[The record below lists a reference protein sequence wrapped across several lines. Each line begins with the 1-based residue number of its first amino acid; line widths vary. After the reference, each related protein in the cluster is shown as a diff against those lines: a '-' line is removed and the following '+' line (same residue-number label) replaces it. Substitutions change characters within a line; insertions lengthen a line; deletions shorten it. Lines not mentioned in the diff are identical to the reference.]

1 MLTTGQEICHLIIHS
16 RHPPNIIQV
25 SQLGCITSFLD
36 LTPSIGRNKRK
47 FETILTYVR
56 CICMSLG
63 TRQSY
68 EQWKSVKYKRN
79 WTRKKDL
86 DGDYLGGKFDELL
99 HLNNGQSDSTIQHK
113 FVLKGLHGHLG
124 FFCCSESHSSVSS
137 RFSIRSESSDDAFF
151 IDVVTAKEIQNIRND
166 GLVWDVW
173 QGYDTS
179 RCSKVS
185 FIVPMSYTNYQ
196 SKSSIRAFL
205 NSSSCDTEM
214 FSKVSNLSSTD
225 IEFPFTTVSGWSAT
239 SDAGGCDRYFIKLH
253 RKDEQ
258 IRDTGGSVDEGVSIS
273 YKIVR

>member
-205 NSSSCDTEM
+205 NSSSCDTGV
-214 FSKVSNLSSTD
+214 FPKFTISLQLTLSSHSRQSVEGRRMWKVHPRKLLLCVLNPKTWAVAHHLN
-225 IEFPFTTVSGWSAT
+225 FTS
-239 SDAGGCDRYFIKLH
+239 RL
-253 RKDEQ
+253 
-258 IRDTGGSVDEGVSIS
+258 S
-273 YKIVR
+273 YT